1 MLSYIL
7 KNSLSLPSSTQ
18 PAGIY
23 IHIPFCI
30 RKCPYCD
37 FYSTIDVSLQ
47 SEFLDALTREMQLTR
62 NDALRF
68 DTLYIGGGTPSVLD
82 AGSIGRIIESTR
94 SQFHIL
100 SNAEITVEV
109 NPGTVNPHKLKD
121 YIDSGVNRINI
132 GVQSFQD
139 ANLNFLGRLHT
150 GKSAKLAVKQAQNT
164 GFNNI
169 GLDLVFGLPGQ
180 TRTDWLLDLRQAVEL
195 EPAHL
200 SCYILSYEPETPMDR
215 DRKAG
220 RFQPLPEQR
229 VSDLFETTLAFLSN
243 HGYHQYEISNFARS
257 IPGDSEPFRSRHNQ
271 KYWSFVPYIGL
282 GPSAHSFFGK
292 TRYWNHRNTGKYIK
306 NLEAGRLAVA
316 EKEGLNREQL
326 MMEAI
331 YLGLRQTQGIF
342 IDAFNKQ
349 FGISFKDTFEEMT
362 THLEGKGL
370 IRLSQNRCALTSKGM
385 LLLDSIASMFV

>member
-1 MLSYIL
+1 
-7 KNSLSLPSSTQ
+7 
-18 PAGIY
+18 
-23 IHIPFCI
+23 
-30 RKCPYCD
+30 
-37 FYSTIDVSLQ
+37 
-47 SEFLDALTREMQLTR
+47 MQLTR

-82 AGSIGRIIESTR
+82 AGSIGRIIESAR

-121 YIDSGVNRINI
+121 YMDSGVNRINI

-139 ANLNFLGRLHT
+139 ANLDFLGRIHT
-150 GKSAKLAVKQAQNT
+150 GKAAKLAMKQAQSI

-180 TRTDWLLDLRQAVEL
+180 TQTDWLLDLRQAVEL

-229 VSDLFETTLAFLSN
+229 VSDLFETTPAFLSN

-257 IPGDSEPFRSRHNQ
+257 VPGDAEPCRSRHNQ

-282 GPSAHSFFGK
+282 GPSAHSFSGK
-292 TRYWNHRNTGKYIK
+292 TRYWNHRNIGKYIK

-316 EKEGLNREQL
+316 EKEELSLEQL

-331 YLGLRQTQGIF
+331 YLGLRQTQGITV
-342 IDAFNKQ
+342 DAFDQK
-349 FGISFKDTFEEMT
+349 FSISFKETYNELIT
-362 THLEGKGL
+362 LLEQKGL
-370 IRLSQNRCALTSKGM
+370 IQLSQNRCALTTRGM
-385 LLLDSIASMFV
+385 LLLDSIAAMFV